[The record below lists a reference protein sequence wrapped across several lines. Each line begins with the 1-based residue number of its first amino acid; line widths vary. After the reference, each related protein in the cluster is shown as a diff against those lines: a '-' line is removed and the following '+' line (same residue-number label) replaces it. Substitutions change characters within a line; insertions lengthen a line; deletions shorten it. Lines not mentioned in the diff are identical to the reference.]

1 MGAGPLLGSWKV
13 LKPDRALVA
22 QHPECAESHTSV
34 PFNKGG
40 FIFRRFT
47 SIKRKKSSCISNL
60 HFYSPSLK

>member
-47 SIKRKKSSCISNL
+47 SIKRKKSSFFLESIYL
-60 HFYSPSLK
+60 AP